1 MEGLPACNDR
11 RSLTMFSTAQAIA
24 HPKAL
29 LVLGPADATLFGDAD
44 GTDHSTLEGFAA
56 GRTDGMLFENAGGTA
71 DSALDGTADG

>member
-1 MEGLPACNDR
+1 M
-11 RSLTMFSTAQAIA
+11 
-24 HPKAL
+24 L
-29 LVLGPADATLFGDAD
+29 LVLGQADVTLVGDAD